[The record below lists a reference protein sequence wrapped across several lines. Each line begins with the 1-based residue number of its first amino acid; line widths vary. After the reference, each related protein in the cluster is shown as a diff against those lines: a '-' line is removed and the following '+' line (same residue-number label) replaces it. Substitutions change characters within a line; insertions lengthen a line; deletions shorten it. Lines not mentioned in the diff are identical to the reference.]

1 MTSNEHGECTMTSAT
16 DRLCRMALLMIAAAS
31 LFAIPPRAWA
41 QDASVEI
48 EQRAV
53 DIVSEGVHMRGV
65 LYFRKTSS
73 KPLPTIILSHGWGGT
88 AAMLAYQASEFAKAG
103 YLALAFDYR
112 GWGQSDSRVILTS
125 PVPPQPSEHRFN
137 AEVKEIREVVDPLD
151 QATDIFNVIHWA
163 VGEPLV
169 DRNRIGLW
177 GTSFSGGLIV
187 YVAARDPRVKAL
199 VSQVGYMGQ
208 SVSSMPAAALA
219 KNYDDATRR
228 ARGEI
233 GYPPPRAREIGN
245 LQGGPIRE
253 KFLLYAPID
262 DVARARNCAMLF
274 IAAEHEELFD
284 NALHPQLAYERAAD
298 PKKYVVIPGI
308 AHYGI
313 YSEAR
318 EQATRMAIEWFD
330 AHLKD

>member
-125 PVPPQPSEHRFN
+125 PAPPQPTEHRFN

-151 QATDIFNVIHWA
+151 QATDIFNVIH
-163 VGEPLV
+163 
-169 DRNRIGLW
+169 
-177 GTSFSGGLIV
+177 
-187 YVAARDPRVKAL
+187 
-199 VSQVGYMGQ
+199 
-208 SVSSMPAAALA
+208 
-219 KNYDDATRR
+219 
-228 ARGEI
+228 
-233 GYPPPRAREIGN
+233 
-245 LQGGPIRE
+245 
-253 KFLLYAPID
+253 
-262 DVARARNCAMLF
+262 
-274 IAAEHEELFD
+274 
-284 NALHPQLAYERAAD
+284 
-298 PKKYVVIPGI
+298 
-308 AHYGI
+308 
-313 YSEAR
+313 
-318 EQATRMAIEWFD
+318 
-330 AHLKD
+330 